1 MTVLYIIALI
11 AGLLLAVRAM
21 LLGVERRPADPLA
34 GIPGL
39 VSASPVALAASAIVF
54 GIIGYLLGRPAR
66 LGTGGGLA
74 AAAVGAVLAWAGAVV
89 LVRRA
94 RRFVPEH
101 DPDDPRYLLQGHVA
115 LVTARIDGAK
125 LGEISYELDGRRYVS
140 PAAGLEGSS
149 AEAGSEVV
157 IERIDDGVAHVEPW
171 AAIEERL

>member
-1 MTVLYIIALI
+1 MTVLYITALI

-39 VSASPVALAASAIVF
+39 VSASPVALAAAAILF
-54 GIIGYLLGRPAR
+54 GIAGYLLGRPDR
-66 LGTGGGLA
+66 LGTGGGFA
-74 AAAVGAVLAWAGAVV
+74 AAAVAAAFAWVGGVI

-94 RRFVPEH
+94 KGFAPEH

-115 LVTARIDGAK
+115 LVTARIDGAN
-125 LGEISYELDGRRYVS
+125 LGEITYEIDGRRYIS

-157 IERIDDGVAHVEPW
+157 IEGLDDGVAHVEPW